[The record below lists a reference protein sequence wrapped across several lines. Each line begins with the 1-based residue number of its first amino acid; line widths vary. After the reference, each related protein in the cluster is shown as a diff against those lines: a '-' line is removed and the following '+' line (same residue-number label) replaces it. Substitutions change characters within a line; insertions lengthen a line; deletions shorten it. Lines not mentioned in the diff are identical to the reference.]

1 MECFLYVALG
11 LSQSSFIQNI
21 WGTSVLFDNPVFGVL
36 LTFVFAFKA
45 RVKPRLIGCM
55 RLISQIQLLVRP
67 LRTSQQSVWQPNTFY
82 HLFFQTL
89 VGVELGREFAAMLD
103 IKQTRYSIVITDLL
117 LLHVL
122 SQIVL
127 EIHKRR
133 ENIV

>member
-1 MECFLYVALG
+1 M
-11 LSQSSFIQNI
+11 
-21 WGTSVLFDNPVFGVL
+21 
-36 LTFVFAFKA
+36 
-45 RVKPRLIGCM
+45 
-55 RLISQIQLLVRP
+55 
-67 LRTSQQSVWQPNTFY
+67 
-82 HLFFQTL
+82 
-89 VGVELGREFAAMLD
+89 GVELGREFAAMLD